1 MAQYFFDLLYNFT
14 DCMCCF
20 PSSPQLKINSRS
32 FKLLRLLG
40 EGGFSYV
47 YLVQDKSNSELFAL
61 KKIRCPF
68 GQESVS
74 QALKEVEAYNL
85 FTSERNIIHSI
96 DHCVAT
102 ESGSK
107 FRNDAGGEAGSKTVY
122 ILLPYYQRGNLQD
135 AINANLVNHTR
146 FPEKRL
152 MVLILGVAE
161 ALRAMHQYRVKS
173 RSGSTR
179 KAKALRREAEE
190 ADAETGMRMPK
201 SKRRASQVAGE
212 EDSENEPLMDDEVT
226 QSQEG
231 VEDGDL
237 RPYAHRDIKPGNIMI
252 DDDGQTP
259 ILMDLGSLAPS
270 PIAITSRSL
279 ALAVQDTAAE
289 HSTMPYRAPEL
300 FDVKTGSIIDS
311 KVDIW
316 SLGCTLYACLVGK
329 SPFEARSEE
338 TGGSL
343 SMCVLGGDWRFPDEK
358 SGATKGKGKAGEEAK
373 QDSATAISPSVKEV
387 VRRCLQVEPADRPD
401 IDELILILRDVIKY
415 LPDDD
420 VMSPSLDRDAIP
432 GTFTLVDEDHRLG
445 TRHLDSGDRD
455 IVLVPEPSSDPDDPL
470 NWAPRRKLLSTICV
484 SVYTLFAGI
493 ACANVY
499 SVLVQLSDET
509 GVSVSTLN
517 EGTGYMFLLAG
528 WGLLFFQPLA
538 LQYGKR
544 MTYLISLAGMLG
556 TSVWGPYVRSN
567 GEWIARSII
576 TGFFLAPIEALPEV
590 SVTDVYFTH
599 ERGTYMGLYAFFL
612 AGSNYFAPV
621 ICGFIAEYQGWE
633 WVFYW
638 PAIFCGAAMIFI
650 FFFME
655 ETNCVRE
662 RPAAIALESP
672 EAIVPAPTETKE
684 KDVTARRSSQSDPEV
699 GTIYTKK
706 TYLQKLSLFGPRQV
720 RNNMIRRAWQTVY
733 YLSWPV
739 IFYAGYVIF
748 LIEHMKLTCQ
758 YILIR
763 LIPYLVQR
771 LERNCV
777 INSWFCSYDSNSTR
791 SLLTGRFSDY
801 LTLLLT
807 RRNGGTLEAEFR
819 LWPFLVCLLLVPG
832 SLLLWGVGAAHGV
845 HWFGLLVAM
854 CLLAMTNT
862 CGITLSV
869 NYLVDSYREL
879 SGGAMASVI
888 LVRNTMSFAIGYGI
902 TPWVEDLGYQNCFI
916 SAAFVGLACSSVFLV
931 MVKWG
936 KSFRARSQRR
946 YWALIEENWEKGMGH

>member
-47 YLVQDKSNSELFAL
+47 YLVQDKSTSELFAL

-74 QALKEVEAYNL
+74 QALKEVEAYSL

-96 DHCVAT
+96 DHCVST

-107 FRNDAGGEAGSKTVY
+107 FRSDGGEAGSKTVY

-152 MVLILGVAE
+152 MILVLGVAQ

-173 RSGSTR
+173 GSAPTR
-179 KAKALRREAEE
+179 KAKAVRREGED
-190 ADAETGMRMPK
+190 ADADTGMRMGK
-201 SKRRASQVAGE
+201 AKRRASQPAGE
-212 EDSENEPLMDDEVT
+212 QDSENEPLMDDEVT

-231 VEDGDL
+231 VPDGDL

-252 DDDGQTP
+252 DEDGQSP

-300 FDVKTGSIIDS
+300 FDVKTGSIIDT
-311 KVDIW
+311 KVDVW

-358 SGATKGKGKAGEEAK
+358 SGATKGKGKAGEEPK
-373 QDSATAISPSVKEV
+373 QDSATAISAPIKDV

-401 IDELILILRDVIKY
+401 IDELIGLLREVIRA

-420 VMSPSLDRDAIP
+420 VVGRLFAMAPSIDRDAIP
-432 GTFTLVDEDHRLG
+432 GTFTLVDEHHVLA
-445 TRHLDSGDRD
+445 TRHLDSGDRN
-455 IVLVPEPSSDPDDPL
+455 IVLVPEPSRDPDDPL
-470 NWAPRRKLLSTICV
+470 NWSPHRKLLSTVC
-484 SVYTLFAGI
+484 
-493 ACANVY
+493 
-499 SVLVQLSDET
+499 LSEET
-509 GVSVSTLN
+509 GVSVGTLH

-528 WGLLFFQPLA
+528 WGLLFWQPLA

-544 MTYLISLAGMLG
+544 LSYIVSLAGLVG
-556 TSVWGPYVRSN
+556 TSVWGWDDGPYVRDN
-567 GEWIARSII
+567 GEWIARSIVF
-576 TGFFLAPIEALPEV
+576 GFFLASIEAL
-590 SVTDVYFTH
+590 
-599 ERGTYMGLYAFFL
+599 RKFL
-612 AGSNYFAPV
+612 SLMYNYFAPV
-621 ICGFIAEYQGWE
+621 ICGFIAEYHGWE

-638 PAIFCGAAMIFI
+638 PAIFCGASIVFL

-655 ETNCVRE
+655 ETNYVRE
-662 RPAAIALESP
+662 KPSTPDSPAATTAP
-672 EAIVPAPTETKE
+672 EGNKTKE
-684 KDVTARRSSQSDPEV
+684 KALPTQPSSQGDPEIGV
-699 GTIYTKK
+699 VHNKK
-706 TYLQKLSLFGPRQV
+706 TYMQNLSIRRPHQAK
-720 RNNMIRRAWQTVY
+720 NNMLRRARQTVY

-739 IFYAGYVIF
+739 IFYAGFSYGSYLICLNVLNGTASLVLGSAPYSFSSSMLGLSYPACCLGVI
-748 LIEHMKLTCQ
+748 LG
-758 YILIR
+758 
-763 LIPYLVQR
+763 
-771 LERNCV
+771 
-777 INSWFCSYDSNSTR
+777 
-791 SLLTGRFSDY
+791 SLLTGRFSDW
-801 LTLLLT
+801 LTIKLA
-807 RRNGGTLEAEFR
+807 RRNGGTMEAE
-819 LWPFLVCLLLVPG
+819 LP
-832 SLLLWGVGAAHGV
+832 HGV
-845 HWFGLLVAM
+845 HWVGLLVAM

-862 CGITLSV
+862 CGVTLSM

-879 SGGAMASVI
+879 SGDAMATVI
-888 LVRNTMSFAIGYGI
+888 LVRNTMSFAMGYGI
-902 TPWVEDLGYQNCFI
+902 TPRVEGLGYQNCFI
-916 SAAFVGLACSSVFLV
+916 SAAFVGMACSAVFLV
-931 MVKWG
+931 MVRWG
-936 KSFRARSQRR
+936 KMFRLRSRKK
-946 YWALIEENWEKGMGH
+946 YWSVVVENWEKGMGH